1 MTVNYNVTGAKRKEL
16 VQLIAHFMG
25 SEVKYKGAPTFAYEV
40 DYFTIDKSG
49 VLSFPDKTD
58 SEMLDRLMAMLYHNS
73 FVPESLPEQE
83 AEEEKVGITIKIPL
97 EGFTGNAMVNINAII
112 EAKGKLIKKALGI
125 DDLEIFL
132 GPDAVEFPW
141 LSTDSNA
148 EEIAIYTHFITS
160 LCDFAKKQKKIT
172 AKDKDVENE
181 KYAFRCFL
189 LRLGFIGSEYKNER
203 KILLRNFEGSSAF
216 KSGTR
221 NETEVD

>member
-25 SEVKYKGAPTFAYEV
+25 SEAKYKGAPTFAYEV

-49 VLSFPDKTD
+49 VLSFPDD
-58 SEMLDRLMAMLYHNS
+58 VNSEMLDRLMGMLYDNS
-73 FVPESLPEQE
+73 FVPEGLPEQE
-83 AEEEKVGITIKIPL
+83 EEIGISIKIPL
-97 EGFTGNAMVNINAII
+97 SEFNGNALVNLVSII
-112 EAKGKLIKKALGI
+112 EAKGNLMKKAFGNENL
-125 DDLEIFL
+125 DVFF
-132 GPDAVEFPW
+132 GPDFVEFPW
-141 LSTDSNA
+141 FTKGNND
-148 EEIAIYTHFITS
+148 EEVKAYTHFITA
-160 LCDFAKKQKKIT
+160 LCDFVKKQKKIT
-172 AKDKDVENE
+172 AKEKAVENE